1 MRVIKAAFEEG
12 GFPGVVG
19 LIDGT
24 HISIRAPIEE
34 PDAYINRKKFHSINV
49 QVICDENMVL
59 TDVLAGWPGS
69 VHDSRILRNSVVY
82 NTAANKFPGNSHLLG
97 DGGYPLQT
105 WLMTPY
111 RDNGHLTP
119 KQTFFNSVLSS
130 IRQTVERAIRLLNG
144 RWRKLQHLDHLNQR
158 LIVFIIIT
166 ACVLH
171 NVCLLDDDFDEG
183 YMLDNEE
190 DDDND
195 NDNDNDNSAAG
206 HSDRLAQ
213 QKRNNLKAVVYANR
227 I

>member
-119 KQTFFNSVLSS
+119 EQTFFNSVLSS

-158 LIVFIIIT
+158 LIVFIIIA
-166 ACVLH
+166 ACILH
-171 NVCLLDDDFDEG
+171 NVCLLHDDFDEG

-190 DDDND
+190 DDD